1 MDWVARAREKLAGG
15 LVVVTGASSGIGRA
29 FVEAMAPSRATF
41 VLVARRESRLEELAG
56 TVRAARGA
64 AHVQALDLRDLDA
77 GRRAG
82 EEVLDMFGVPDVLFS
97 NAGHSIARR
106 LTGLV
111 ERPDSITRSVA
122 ANFTGPVAHAL
133 PLLGAMASAG
143 AGRFVATT
151 TVNARTSVPGWSP
164 YVSSKAGWDAFCRS
178 IEPELRRRGVS
189 TSILA
194 FPLVATDMVG
204 PGRAVPL
211 AMDAFQAAT
220 WAARAVV
227 TGQPR
232 VAPWWLKPYETLH
245 AVAPATVSRVT
256 GLFSTRLASS

>member
-29 FVEAMAPSRATF
+29 FVEAMSPSGATF
-41 VLVARRESRLEELAG
+41 VLVARREAHLQQVAAG
-56 TVRAARGA
+56 VRSTGGSAQ
-64 AHVQALDLRDLDA
+64 VQVLDLRDVDA
-77 GRRAG
+77 GRRAAQ
-82 EEVLDMFGVPDVLFS
+82 EVLDTFGVPDVLVS

-122 ANFTGPVAHAL
+122 ANFTGPVSHAL
-133 PLLGAMASAG
+133 PLLGAMAT
-143 AGRFVATT
+143 AGRGRFIATT

-178 IEPELRRRGVS
+178 IEPELRRQGVS

-194 FPLVATDMVG
+194 FPLVATDMVA
-204 PGRAVPL
+204 PGRATPL
-211 AMDAFQAAT
+211 AMDAAQAAT
-220 WAARAVV
+220 WMARAAV

-232 VAPWWLKPYETLH
+232 VAPWWLTPYEVLH
-245 AVAPATVSRVT
+245 AVAPTTVSRVT
-256 GLFSTRLASS
+256 GLFSTRLASP